1 MYNNGQKFMNES
13 NNCDTSEF
21 DYYSNIIEFFENPEV
36 DKETIELWKNK
47 SFIELMKVLERKT
60 SRKEFVKNAILL
72 ILSLFEEHPPDI
84 YTSRGT
90 NVNSLDNGEKRS
102 YMSVLKTEF
111 ADELPN

>member
-1 MYNNGQKFMNES
+1 MNTS
-13 NNCDTSEF
+13 NNCENSEL
-21 DYYSNIIEFFENPEV
+21 DYYSNIIEFFQNPNV
-36 DKETIELWKNK
+36 NKETIELWKDK
-47 SFIELMKVLERKT
+47 SFIELMKVLERT

-90 NVNSLDNGEKRS
+90 NVNFLDNGEKRS

-111 ADELPN
+111 IDDLPN

>member
-1 MYNNGQKFMNES
+1 MNNS

-21 DYYSNIIEFFENPEV
+21 DYYSNIIEFFQNPNTN
-36 DKETIELWKNK
+36 KETIEMWKDN
-47 SFIELMKVLERKT
+47 SLIELMKVLERT

-90 NVNSLDNGEKRS
+90 NVKSLDNGEKSS
-102 YMSVLKTEF
+102 YLSVLKTEF
-111 ADELPN
+111 IDDLPN

>member
-1 MYNNGQKFMNES
+1 MNNSIKGEN
-13 NNCDTSEF
+13 SEF
-21 DYYSNIIEFFENPEV
+21 DYYSGIIEFFQNP
-36 DKETIELWKNK
+36 DTNKETIEMWKDK
-47 SFIELMKVLERKT
+47 SLIELMKVLERT

-102 YMSVLKTEF
+102 YLSVLKTEF
-111 ADELPN
+111 IDDLPN

>member
-1 MYNNGQKFMNES
+1 MYNNSQKLMNES

-21 DYYSNIIEFFENPEV
+21 DYYSNIIEFFQNPSV
-36 DKETIELWKNK
+36 NKEAIEIWKDK

-60 SRKEFVKNAILL
+60 SRKEFVRNAIIL
-72 ILSLFEEHPPDI
+72 ILSLFAEHPPDI

-90 NVNSLDNGEKRS
+90 NVNSLDNGEKKS

-111 ADELPN
+111 ADELLN

>member
-1 MYNNGQKFMNES
+1 MYNNGQKLMNES

-21 DYYSNIIEFFENPEV
+21 DYYSNIIKFFQNPNV
-36 DKETIELWKNK
+36 SKETIEIWKNK

-90 NVNSLDNGEKRS
+90 NVNSLDNGEKKS
-102 YMSVLKTEF
+102 YISLLKTEF
-111 ADELPN
+111 AEDLPN

>member
-1 MYNNGQKFMNES
+1 MHNNGQKFMNES

-21 DYYSNIIEFFENPEV
+21 DYYSNIIEFFQNQNV
-36 DKETIELWKNK
+36 NKETIEIWKNK

-60 SRKEFVKNAILL
+60 SRKEFVQNAILL

-90 NVNSLDNGEKRS
+90 NVNSLDNGEKKS
-102 YMSVLKTEF
+102 YLSLLKTEF
-111 ADELPN
+111 ANEFSN

>member
-1 MYNNGQKFMNES
+1 MYNNSQKLMNES

-21 DYYSNIIEFFENPEV
+21 DYYSNIIEFFQNQNAN
-36 DKETIELWKNK
+36 KETIEIWKNK

-84 YTSRGT
+84 YTNRGT
-90 NVNSLDNGEKRS
+90 NVNSLDNGEKNS
-102 YMSVLKTEF
+102 YLSLLKTEF
-111 ADELPN
+111 ADELPI

>member
-1 MYNNGQKFMNES
+1 MNNS
-13 NNCDTSEF
+13 NNYETSEL
-21 DYYSNIIEFFENPEV
+21 DYYSNIIDFFQNPKEN
-36 DKETIELWKNK
+36 KETIEIWKDK
-47 SFIELMKVLERKT
+47 SFIELMKVLERT

-72 ILSLFEEHPPDI
+72 ILSLFDEHPPDL

-111 ADELPN
+111 IDELPN